1 MNVRDAIA
9 SNCGRLLLT
18 ASTVFH
24 LVQCMDK
31 CLSVNVLY
39 LFSSPT
45 VALVEEKILCM
56 HGGLSPDL
64 HDLDQ
69 VKKPLC

>member
-18 ASTVFH
+18 VSTAFH
-24 LVQCMDK
+24 LVQCVAK
-31 CLSVNVLY
+31 CSVSY
-39 LFSSPT
+39 LFSPPT

-69 VKKPLC
+69 VKQTLC